1 MSNGYCSYTS
11 FPAPTNPYPYTTTS
25 DGSVIAYATS
35 TVSYFAVAGYSLTE
49 IYGSGSSTVLQT
61 PTPTVPWPYTATTDG
76 TVIAY
81 ATSTLS
87 YFAVAGYS
95 LTETYGAGTSTTI
108 SVPSP
113 TAKCAMWDE
122 ISAYMFLIYDI
133 DHWDV
138 DEDTLSSTLKNQEKG
153 CGAMSAWDFST
164 ETTNGTAAKFNLPI
178 LMKSGCVERAIHSA
192 GGPDAST
199 FGCSGHGVHVFDGSD
214 SVQTIYDKL

>member
-49 IYGSGSSTVLQT
+49 TYGSGSSTVLQT
-61 PTPTVPWPYTATTDG
+61 PTPTVPFPFTTTSDS

-81 ATSTLS
+81 ATSTIE
-87 YFAVAGYS
+87 YIDVAGYH
-95 LTETYGAGTSTTI
+95 LTETYGAGTSTII

-122 ISAYMFLIYDI
+122 ISAYMFLIYDV

-138 DEDTLSSTLKNQEKG
+138 DEDDLSSSLKSQEKG
-153 CGAMSAWDFST
+153 CGDMTAWDFST
-164 ETTNGTAAKFNLPI
+164 DTTNGTAAKFNLPI

-199 FGCSGHGVHVFDGSD
+199 FSCSGHGVHVFEGSD
-214 SVQTIYDKL
+214 SVQGVLNEL